1 MMKSDKI
8 FPLHPYKGETH
19 KMTNYDQIR
28 PGYSR
33 LSNNFVTFM
42 PYITDISFFMPHSNK
57 IFFNSHKHFTYTV
70 HRYNCALASK
80 RLINILLLPVTPT
93 RPDFEEESSLLQCKY
108 VAVVSFIKFIHHK
121 IFEGKFNMRS
131 IR

>member
-57 IFFNSHKHFTYTV
+57 IFLIRTNTSPTQYTGTIV
-70 HRYNCALASK
+70 H
-80 RLINILLLPVTPT
+80 
-93 RPDFEEESSLLQCKY
+93 SLQ
-108 VAVVSFIKFIHHK
+108 
-121 IFEGKFNMRS
+121 RD
-131 IR
+131 